1 MQRAVMEIEEQK
13 EGYENMLKHLKTK
26 NSMIKTSTGKGVSL
40 QELDSKWREFEARLG
55 AFIDKI
61 KIQNKK
67 LREEVDKRG
76 IDINND
82 LQKFAEKWDK
92 TTGKAAK
99 DRKDAQGMSEMMSD
113 NFSQWTDL
121 EARIEQIYKDCK
133 HYKKTVPQFNLY
145 EQMKGELNKQKETW
159 GMYD

>member
-1 MQRAVMEIEEQK
+1 
-13 EGYENMLKHLKTK
+13 
-26 NSMIKTSTGKGVSL
+26 MIKTSTGKGVSL

-99 DRKDAQGMSEMMSD
+99 DRKDA
-113 NFSQWTDL
+113 
-121 EARIEQIYKDCK
+121 
-133 HYKKTVPQFNLY
+133 
-145 EQMKGELNKQKETW
+145 
-159 GMYD
+159 